1 MTVTG
6 RKDLKSLVLPRFFF
20 CAQNPRFFHW
30 GPAPASSTSSSFQG
44 SCAVHLF
51 LWNYNNLYGQMT
63 LVTVHTWA
71 WISKSE
77 YIYSIILPICIYI
90 YIYDICLINNCQAK
104 LQPMALKP
112 HKTNQCKMFIEMIKH
127 RVSHKHLDIVR
138 NVYVECM
145 TKCTLP
151 PSVIVSCQTF
161 WDLAISQ
168 YI

>member
-1 MTVTG
+1 MRPKPTETQLGTG
-6 RKDLKSLVLPRFFF
+6 TCILNIFFLSRKLCCSPIPVKLQQFIRANDIS
-20 CAQNPRFFHW
+20 N
-30 GPAPASSTSSSFQG
+30 STCMS
-44 SCAVHLF
+44 
-51 LWNYNNLYGQMT
+51 MD
-63 LVTVHTWA
+63 
-71 WISKSE
+71 IKIRI
-77 YIYSIILPICIYI
+77 YIYIALYCRFVYI

-151 PSVIVSCQTF
+151 PSAIVSCQTF
-161 WDLAISQ
+161 WDRVLYTIAIIDL
-168 YI
+168 YIYSTCF